1 MLSNLRAE
9 LVRKDLTPEQAIRE
23 VLGCTDKTARA
34 KLAGESDFSLPEAVK
49 IMNRYFKDDG
59 FQYEELFRDC
69 RADKS
74 A

>member
-69 RADKS
+69 GADKS